1 MRWTLR
7 RAGNAPPPPLPDT
20 SIPFVAYAA
29 DSVVM
34 GRLALETDRLTDLL
48 AAHETFEVR
57 DVTLESLADDTT
69 FELTTT
75 MVRRADLYVV
85 AGTGPRGN
93 ASRRVRMRRHAVH
106 ARVGPYELWGYVHA
120 LPTTEAVAFARRR
133 SIIPLTGGFIR
144 YDRGGQ
150 IVERGHDT
158 ILVNRE
164 QLDSLVAGD
173 AEELEAYESALDEV
187 RAAVAGRPT

>member
-7 RAGNAPPPPLPDT
+7 RAGNGPASAADT

-29 DSVVM
+29 DSVVI
-34 GRLALETDRLTDLL
+34 GRLALDSERLTDLL
-48 AAHETFEVR
+48 VAHESYELR
-57 DVTLESLADDTT
+57 DVTLESLGDDTT
-69 FELTTT
+69 FELETAV
-75 MVRRADLYVV
+75 VRRADLYVV

-93 ASRRVRMRRHAVH
+93 AARRVRTRPHPVH

-120 LPTTEAVAFARRR
+120 MPTTDPVAFAQRR

-144 YDRGGQ
+144 YDRGGR

-158 ILVNRE
+158 MLVNRE
-164 QLDSLVAGD
+164 QLDSIVAGEAD
-173 AEELEAYESALDEV
+173 ELEAYESAMAEA
-187 RAAVAGRPT
+187 REAVAGRSS